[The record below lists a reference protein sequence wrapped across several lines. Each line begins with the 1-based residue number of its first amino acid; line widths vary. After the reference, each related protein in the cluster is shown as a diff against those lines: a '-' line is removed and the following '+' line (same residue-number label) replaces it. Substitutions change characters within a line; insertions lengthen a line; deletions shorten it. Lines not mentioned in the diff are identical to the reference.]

1 MTPTGLLRVFKAT
14 PLMQLPVRSLLKGGR
29 VSITVTVL
37 QDVHLRKIE
46 NKVGK
51 LEKWEGG
58 RKERKGEEG
67 QKGDG

>member
-14 PLMQLPVRSLLKGGR
+14 LLMQLPVRSLFKGGR
-29 VSITVTVL
+29 VFITVTVL

-67 QKGDG
+67 QKK

>member
-1 MTPTGLLRVFKAT
+1 
-14 PLMQLPVRSLLKGGR
+14 MQLPVRSLFKGVR

-51 LEKWEGG
+51 LEKWEGE

>member
-1 MTPTGLLRVFKAT
+1 MRF
-14 PLMQLPVRSLLKGGR
+14 PVRSLLKGGR

-51 LEKWEGG
+51 LEKWEGE

>member
-1 MTPTGLLRVFKAT
+1 
-14 PLMQLPVRSLLKGGR
+14 MQLPVRSLLKGGR